1 MLKLGK
7 CRARLRRQVNPFIL
21 VQNST
26 TRSKKVFSHNYVTLQ
41 TARMSMSVQ
50 LACLSSSRVSLAN
63 RSFYRRNSRTN
74 LSVFLSHRSVL
85 SQGFIPSKKQGKT
98 LICKSRLSIP
108 DALAA
113 DCYLVDKM
121 NSYGRSKTKPGGG
134 IDNVRKKK
142 LFSKLCCV
150 YTDRNR

>member
-1 MLKLGK
+1 MPCTIASTSLPLYSSSKFNHKVEKGLYSQL
-7 CRARLRRQVNPFIL
+7 CDTTNRA
-21 VQNST
+21 
-26 TRSKKVFSHNYVTLQ
+26 HEH
-41 TARMSMSVQ
+41 VQ

-85 SQGFIPSKKQGKT
+85 IQGFIPSKKQGKT

-121 NSYGRSKTKPGGG
+121 NSYRRSKAK
-134 IDNVRKKK
+134 RR
-142 LFSKLCCV
+142 
-150 YTDRNR
+150 YR